1 MKLTSGFIFAAI
13 LSCTALM
20 AAETAL
26 PDPLLDSPKSLQ
38 GKQSA
43 VFAGGC
49 FWCTEAVFELIRGV
63 DTVISGYAGGDKK
76 TAHYEMVGEGRTNHA
91 ESIQINYDASKIS
104 YGQLLKIFFGSAHDP
119 TQVNRQGPDSGRQY
133 RSAIFYVN
141 EEQKKIAEA
150 YIAQL
155 TDAHVFSKKIATEVV
170 ALPAFYPAEGYH
182 QDFVKLNPN
191 HPYVLVNS
199 VPKVQKTKAMFKD
212 WIKK

>member
-1 MKLTSGFIFAAI
+1 MNFNFGTLFLAAM
-13 LSCTALM
+13 LSASTLM
-20 AAETAL
+20 GADL
-26 PDPLLDSPKSLQ
+26 PDPLLDSPKSLK
-38 GKQSA
+38 GKQTA

-76 TAHYEMVGEGRTNHA
+76 SAHYKMVGEGITGHA

-119 TQVNRQGPDSGRQY
+119 TQLNRQGPDYGKQY

-155 TDAHVFSKKIATEVV
+155 NDAHVFKGKIATVV
-170 ALPAFYPAEGYH
+170 SALPEFYPAEDYH
-182 QDFVKLNPN
+182 QDFVKLNPE
-191 HPYVLVNS
+191 HPYVVVNS
-199 VPKVQKTKAMFKD
+199 VPKVQKTKAMFRD

>member
-155 TDAHVFSKKIATEVV
+155 TEAHVFSKKNATEVA